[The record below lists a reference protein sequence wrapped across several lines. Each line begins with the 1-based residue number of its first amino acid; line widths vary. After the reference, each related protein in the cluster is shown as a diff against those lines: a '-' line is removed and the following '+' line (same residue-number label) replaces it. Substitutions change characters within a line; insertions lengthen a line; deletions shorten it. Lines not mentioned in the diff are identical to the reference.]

1 MSTAACVVPGAM
13 LLALLVDRLFG
24 EPAARVHPVVAM
36 GRYLSAFESML
47 LSLSPKRAFVAGA
60 LAWGLGAAIVVAL
73 GQGIEALLWQWLNP
87 SVSLVAALALSLAL
101 GVLLK
106 PLLAWRMLEREVAAV
121 ERALAHGIGPARAQV
136 ARLVSR
142 DTATLDT
149 AEVRETAIETLA
161 ENLNDSVIAPLFW
174 FALAGLPGAALYRF
188 ANTADAMWGYRG
200 RWEWA
205 GKWAARADDL
215 LSWLPA
221 RLTALALMPVPAR
234 WCALRHEARRT
245 PSPNGG
251 WPMGAMALVLG
262 VRLGKPGVY
271 ALNVSAP
278 SPQMSHIGY
287 ALAHGRRAVAVC
299 VPLLVALA
307 VGVGM
312 GRWQ

>member
-73 GQGIEALLWQWLNP
+73 AQGIEALLWQWLNP

-205 GKWAARADDL
+205 GKWTARADDL

-271 ALNVSAP
+271 ALNASAP

>member
-1 MSTAACVVPGAM
+1 MSTAACVMPGAM

-24 EPAARVHPVVAM
+24 EPAARVHPVVAI

-60 LAWGLGAAIVVAL
+60 LAWGLGAAVVLAL
-73 GQGIEALLWQWLNP
+73 AEAIEALLWQWLNP
-87 SVSLVAALALSLAL
+87 SVSLIAALALSLAL

-121 ERALAHGIGPARAQV
+121 ERALAQGIGPARAQV

-142 DTATLDT
+142 DTATLDA

-271 ALNVSAP
+271 ALNASAP
-278 SPQMSHIGY
+278 SPQTSHIGY

>member
-1 MSTAACVVPGAM
+1 M
-13 LLALLVDRLFG
+13 LLALVVDRLFG

-36 GRYLSAFESML
+36 GRYLSAWEPML

-60 LAWGLGAAIVVAL
+60 LAWITGAVVVIAL
-73 GQGIEALLWQWLNP
+73 ACGIEAFLWRSLDP
-87 SVSLVAALALSLAL
+87 SASLAAALALSLTL

-106 PLLAWRMLEREVAAV
+106 PLLAWRMLEREVVAV
-121 ERALAHGIGPARAQV
+121 EHALAQGIGPGRAQV
-136 ARLVSR
+136 GRLASR
-142 DTATLDT
+142 DTTTLD
-149 AEVRETAIETLA
+149 ADEVRETAIETLA

-174 FALAGLPGAALYRF
+174 FALAGLPGAALYRY

-221 RLTALALMPVPAR
+221 RFTALALMPWPTR
-234 WCALRHEARRT
+234 WHALRHEARRT

-262 VRLGKPGVY
+262 VRLRKPGMYV
-271 ALNVSAP
+271 LNESAP
-278 SPQMSHIGY
+278 SPRAADLGP
-287 ALAHGRRAVAVC
+287 AVAHSRRAVALC
-299 VPLLVALA
+299 VPLFAALA
-307 VGVGM
+307 LVH
-312 GRWQ
+312 